1 MDATRLTFGTI
12 KIESKG
18 HSLTL
23 GISLPFFMA
32 EQLNGQMVPEDWEDI
47 IAEQAPGPGR
57 RLEILRKLDDFMRES
72 GDLVVSWDVETAR
85 IWSGLRHSS
94 EVKRKPQALW
104 DSLIDALA
112 VRHGATIASRNVGDF
127 RHAPV
132 LDPWTGKLHRPGR

>member
-1 MDATRLTFGTI
+1 MVSEVWKPRPEPRVTAWLQ
-12 KIESKG
+12 KAEW
-18 HSLTL
+18 L
-23 GISLPFFMA
+23 LPVVVVA
-32 EQLNGQMVPEDWEDI
+32 EIGEG
-47 IAEQAPGPGR
+47 AEQAPGPGR